1 MDTKLREVFLKG
13 KQSFEKSSQNIF
25 LKACLTH
32 HVRISLAAHKTNIW
46 KIECERS
53 QNDNSREINGE
64 IKKHVKNCV
73 WNKHTNE
80 SKIKKKK
87 KKLQMDEGA
96 DTKRKIEN
104 KNRIQFNVNFSN
116 FFILIK
122 FLILHGI
129 QFNLNAIV
137 TANELITE

>member
-64 IKKHVKNCV
+64 IKKTC
-73 WNKHTNE
+73 E
-80 SKIKKKK
+80 
-87 KKLQMDEGA
+87 KLCMEQ
-96 DTKRKIEN
+96 THK
-104 KNRIQFNVNFSN
+104 RIQNKEKEKETPN
-116 FFILIK
+116 
-122 FLILHGI
+122 G
-129 QFNLNAIV
+129 
-137 TANELITE
+137 